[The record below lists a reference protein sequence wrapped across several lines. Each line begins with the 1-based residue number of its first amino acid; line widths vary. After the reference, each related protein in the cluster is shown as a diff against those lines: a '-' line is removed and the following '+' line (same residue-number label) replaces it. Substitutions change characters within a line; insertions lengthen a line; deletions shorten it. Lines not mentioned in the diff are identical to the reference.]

1 MINGLDSV
9 DGCFSWDRP
18 DVAAVSKEIVK
29 RCKREA
35 KRNKKNANVKA
46 VQISMVRYINIQ
58 CEGSKDDCG
67 RNCAHQYQK
76 CINKS
81 ACQCEEAVQGNWVRG

>member
-67 RNCAHQYQK
+67 RNCAHQYQSVLTK
-76 CINKS
+76 VHASVKKLC
-81 ACQCEEAVQGNWVRG
+81 RGIG